1 MEENFF
7 VRVEYSPVKHA
18 ASQFS
23 VRENVT
29 KKKKKKKRVT
39 PGWTDISA
47 LGPISFY
54 PEVQCTTLC

>member
-7 VRVEYSPVKHA
+7 VKVQYSPAKHA
-18 ASQFS
+18 ASHFS

-47 LGPISFY
+47 LGPVSFY
-54 PEVQCTTLC
+54 PEV